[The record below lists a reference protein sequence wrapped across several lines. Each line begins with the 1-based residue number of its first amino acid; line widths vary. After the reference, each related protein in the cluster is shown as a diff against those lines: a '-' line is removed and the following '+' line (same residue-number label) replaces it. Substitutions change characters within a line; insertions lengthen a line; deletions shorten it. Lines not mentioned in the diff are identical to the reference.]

1 MALFTR
7 QLGAGLRILLALT
20 VLTGVLYPLVV
31 LGVGQGIAHDRAN
44 GSLLTRDGTVV
55 ASSSLGQ
62 AVPEAD
68 AAQWFQ
74 PRPSASDYAGDSSG
88 GTNLG
93 PSSPDLAKAVGDRE
107 SGLKQAGA
115 TGTLPPD
122 ALTSSGSGLD
132 PDISP
137 RTPAPG
143 RPGRAGARPE
153 PGRRRE
159 ARPGAHQGP
168 DPRLPRRAA
177 GQHDRAQPRAQPA
190 LLSRQSGAT
199 GRRLGG

>member
-7 QLGAGLRILLALT
+7 QLGAGLRILLVLT

-44 GSLLTRDGTVV
+44 GSLLSRDGTVV

-68 AAQWFQ
+68 AAKWFQ

-93 PSSPDLAKAVGDRE
+93 PSDPALTKAVTERE
-107 SGLKQAGA
+107 QALRQAGA

-137 RTPAPG
+137 AYAQLQVARVAQARGLSQDVVEQLVQENTKG
-143 RPGRAGARPE
+143 RILGFLGE
-153 PGRRRE
+153 PRVNTTE
-159 ARPGAHQGP
+159 
-168 DPRLPRRAA
+168 LNL
-177 GQHDRAQPRAQPA
+177 A
-190 LLSRQSGAT
+190 LSKLS
-199 GRRLGG
+199 

>member
-31 LGVGQGIAHDRAN
+31 LGVGQGVAHDRAN

-62 AVPEAD
+62 TVPEAD
-68 AAQWFQ
+68 AARWFQ
-74 PRPSASDYAGDSSG
+74 PRPSASDYAGSSSG

-93 PSSPDLAKAVGDRE
+93 PSSPDLVKAVGERE
-107 SGLKQAGA
+107 TALKQAGA
-115 TGTLPPD
+115 TGALPPD

-137 RTPAPG
+137 EYAALQVARVARARGLSQDVVEKLVRDNTEG
-143 RPGRAGARPE
+143 RILGFLGE
-153 PGRRRE
+153 PRVNTTQLNL
-159 ARPGAHQGP
+159 A
-168 DPRLPRRAA
+168 
-177 GQHDRAQPRAQPA
+177 
-190 LLSRQSGAT
+190 LSRLS
-199 GRRLGG
+199 

>member
-7 QLGAGLRILLALT
+7 QLGAGLRILLVLT

-44 GSLLTRDGTVV
+44 GSLLSRDGTVV

-68 AAQWFQ
+68 AAKWFQ

-93 PSSPDLAKAVGDRE
+93 PSDPALTKAVTERE
-107 SGLKQAGA
+107 QALRQAGA

-137 RTPAPG
+137 AYAQLQVARVAQARGLSQDVVEQLVQENTKG
-143 RPGRAGARPE
+143 RILGFLGE
-153 PGRRRE
+153 PRVNTTE
-159 ARPGAHQGP
+159 LNLA
-168 DPRLPRRAA
+168 
-177 GQHDRAQPRAQPA
+177 
-190 LLSRQSGAT
+190 LSRLS
-199 GRRLGG
+199 

>member
-7 QLGAGLRILLALT
+7 QLGAGLRILLVLT

-44 GSLLTRDGTVV
+44 GSLLSRDGTVV

-68 AAQWFQ
+68 AAKWFQ

-93 PSSPDLAKAVGDRE
+93 PSDPALTKAVTERE
-107 SGLKQAGA
+107 QALRQAGA

-137 RTPAPG
+137 AYAQLQVARVARARGLSQDVVEKLVQENIKG
-143 RPGRAGARPE
+143 RILGFLGE
-153 PGRRRE
+153 PRVNTTE
-159 ARPGAHQGP
+159 LNLA
-168 DPRLPRRAA
+168 
-177 GQHDRAQPRAQPA
+177 
-190 LLSRQSGAT
+190 LSRLS
-199 GRRLGG
+199 

>member
-1 MALFTR
+1 MILFTR
-7 QLGAGLRILLALT
+7 QLGAGLRVLLALT

-31 LGVGQGIAHDRAN
+31 LGVGQGVAHDRAN

-68 AAQWFQ
+68 AAKWFQ

-93 PSSPDLAKAVGDRE
+93 PSSLDLAKAVAERE
-107 SGLKQAGA
+107 AALKQAGA

-137 RTPAPG
+137 AYAALQVQRVAQARGLSVSAVQQLVQEHTRG
-143 RPGRAGARPE
+143 RILGFLGE
-153 PGRRRE
+153 PRVNTTE
-159 ARPGAHQGP
+159 LNLA
-168 DPRLPRRAA
+168 
-177 GQHDRAQPRAQPA
+177 
-190 LLSRQSGAT
+190 LSRLS
-199 GRRLGG
+199 